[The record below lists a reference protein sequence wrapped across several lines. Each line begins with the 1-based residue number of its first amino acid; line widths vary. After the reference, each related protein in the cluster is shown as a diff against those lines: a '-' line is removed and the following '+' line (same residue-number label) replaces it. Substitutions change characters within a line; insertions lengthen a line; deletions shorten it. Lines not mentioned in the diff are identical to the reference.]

1 MPTGLT
7 EVLSLLPGAT
17 GYGLLGAVTLFVL
30 RYAFIADKRWRD
42 ELADHEK
49 TQQRYD
55 EERDRRRKVEDQ
67 VAKLT
72 REVEGLKHEMAQLR
86 GAVDG
91 R

>member
-1 MPTGLT
+1 MPTGL
-7 EVLSLLPGAT
+7 ESVVSLLPGAT
-17 GYGLLGAVTLFVL
+17 GYGLLGVVTLFVL
-30 RYAFIADKRWRD
+30 RYAFIADRRWRD
-42 ELADHEK
+42 ELADHER
-49 TQQRYD
+49 TQKLYD

-72 REVEGLKHEMAQLR
+72 REVEGLKQEVEKLR